1 MRKCFKI
8 VLVFIWVILSI
19 GSFAQNS
26 NKQLVVFSDRNSC
39 LSGDTVWFKVWIPIG
54 LEKHGNVVHVQLDSD
69 NGNLI
74 ASVAVK
80 SKSGF
85 AEGYI
90 PVPDSLS
97 TGIYYLSS
105 FLNAQRAEAQISST
119 GKLLYVY
126 NRFAENINQMPVPGA
141 ATFVQFSNET
151 VDIKINLSETSFAYR
166 DKVEGTVLVSENI
179 SFAVV
184 KAKIVDPFAN
194 ENSGFVEFSLSGANS
209 SIPVFAENNGVL
221 LNGKISEN
229 GTSPNSSELVLLS
242 ITGEPPYLDYYYS
255 QPSGDLHFFLKDA
268 VGNANV
274 ILQVVGTNDKD
285 YTIRPELNALKRS
298 NPIELDTVFLKPAQ
312 YEFIENSL
320 KNSFFARLFNPL
332 ALSGK
337 PFFNM
342 PTPFGIPF
350 YGPPT
355 RRIVPD
361 EFFDLPDFK
370 EITRE
375 LIHGVQYRTRNDEI
389 TFRMLNLDRG
399 NFFDNEP
406 LRLLNGI
413 PVFKNSFFTGL
424 KSTDIKYIDVVQ
436 SERVF
441 GDLYFKGVLAVLLND
456 RSNSWLAQQPNI
468 FQFNI
473 PCLQADRKAA
483 YGKAPETNA
492 TVPDVRQNFLWE
504 VVEQGATNNFSFYLS
519 DLKGTVEIS
528 VEGVTQENQVFKSSK
543 TIEVK

>member
-8 VLVFIWVILSI
+8 VLIFIWVISSF

-39 LSGDTVWFKVWIPIG
+39 LSGDTLWFKVWVPTG
-54 LEKHGNVVHVQLDSD
+54 FDKLGNVVHVQLDSK

-74 ASVAVK
+74 AGVAVK
-80 SKSGF
+80 SKNGF

-90 PVPDSLS
+90 SVPDSLS
-97 TGIYYLSS
+97 TGVYCLSP
-105 FLNAQRAEAQISST
+105 FLNAQRAETQISSV

-126 NRFAENINQMPVPGA
+126 NRFAENINQMPAPDSEIFMS
-141 ATFVQFSNET
+141 TSNET
-151 VDIKINLSETSFAYR
+151 IGLNIKLNETSFINR
-166 DKVEGTVLVSENI
+166 DKVEGSVLVPDNI

-194 ENSGFVEFSLSGANS
+194 ENSGFVEFNLSGSNS

-221 LNGKISEN
+221 LSGKVSEN
-229 GTSPNSSELVLLS
+229 GTTPNSNELVLLS
-242 ITGEPPYLDYYYS
+242 ITGEPPYFDYYYS
-255 QPSGDLHFFLKDA
+255 EPSGDFHFFLKDA
-268 VGNANV
+268 IGSANV
-274 ILQVVGTNDKD
+274 ILQTVGANNKE
-285 YTIRPELNALKRS
+285 YTITPEMNAFKRS
-298 NPIELDTVFLKPAQ
+298 KPMELDTVFLRPLQ

-320 KNSFFARLFNPL
+320 KNSFFAKLFNPL
-332 ALSGK
+332 ELKGS
-337 PFFNM
+337 PFFEM
-342 PTPFGIPF
+342 PTPFGMPF

-370 EITRE
+370 EISRE

-389 TFRMLNLDRG
+389 TFRMLNIDRG

-413 PVFKNSFFTGL
+413 PVFKNSFFTSL
-424 KSTDIKYIDVVQ
+424 KSTDISYIDVVQ
-436 SERVF
+436 NERVF

-473 PCLQADRKAA
+473 PCLQVARDVA
-483 YGKAPETNA
+483 YGKAPETSA

-504 VVEQGATNNFSFYLS
+504 VLEQGVTNNFSFYLS
-519 DLKGTVEIS
+519 DVKGTVEIS
-528 VEGVTQENQVFKSSK
+528 VEGVTKGNKVFKSSK